1 MLVFLDRLKKGAF
14 LADHFLEAYLFEA
27 KSTLFMLLMSVEN
40 VVLIDTTPVTI
51 VWEVRSSR
59 VAFVEK
65 AERALKMYLKMKEGT
80 PSSLEIEV
88 APEDNISVNY
98 LYSRLSSLAT

>member
-1 MLVFLDRLKKGAF
+1 MITS
-14 LADHFLEAYLFEA
+14 YLFEA

-59 VAFVEK
+59 IAFVEK
-65 AERALKMYLKMKEGT
+65 GQSLLKLFLKMKEGS
-80 PSSLEIEV
+80 PSSQEI
-88 APEDNISVNY
+88 APAI
-98 LYSRLSSLAT
+98 

>member
-1 MLVFLDRLKKGAF
+1 MITS
-14 LADHFLEAYLFEA
+14 YLFEA

-59 VAFVEK
+59 IAFVEK
-65 AERALKMYLKMKEGT
+65 G
-80 PSSLEIEV
+80 
-88 APEDNISVNY
+88 
-98 LYSRLSSLAT
+98 